1 MKVTTTILCLLATAM
16 AVNGADLGTLKPGAR
31 PAVAAQGRELPRKA
45 ALPAKAP
52 GKANFYVLSS
62 DNSGTRLSS
71 FTAGYSSVLSTVMN
85 IGSAS
90 GYAGTSVGG
99 DFYYCDYSA
108 NSSGGITA
116 VNWNCVDVAAK
127 SVTFTKSQTTANAV
141 CMDMTYDASTST
153 IYGMSA
159 MADVLVTID
168 PASGKAEFA
177 VETLPFYTLSADA
190 GGQLYGILLEAD
202 GEAALYTVNKL
213 TGQAVKVGGTGV
225 KMLTSDGY
233 AYFQT
238 AAFSRNDG
246 RLYWLTPS
254 ASGTDLYRVD
264 VATGRA
270 SMLCTLETLEALC
283 LFDLPGEVDS
293 ASPAPVSDIVATA
306 EGMSVRLDF
315 KAPSTTAGGDALAA
329 LSGIEIYR
337 GGDITAVYSIT
348 NAEPGKSYTWT
359 DSEAKAGSNTYRL
372 VAVNDKG
379 ESLPAYATAF
389 CGEDYPV
396 APASLTATTGDNGYP
411 QLSWSA
417 PTKGLNGLDVD
428 PAKLSYNIYR
438 DVFGSEELI
447 ATGVTATNYTDAD
460 LDLSRQA
467 YPYYYVSAVTSAGE
481 GPKSLPAGTHTGP
494 AYKLPFEEA
503 FTEGAPATAPWTMQ
517 SLALGGAWEIG
528 IVSNAPGTGPYTG
541 AAMLIFK
548 GFVGVAEGAEA
559 RIVTPVL
566 DFEGVSPELHFH
578 FFHADFGDDMHFDDH
593 MLVEVSVD
601 GGDFEPIPGADLYQ
615 YTANTRWTEYTFALD
630 KYAGK
635 KNVCIGFHGISAA
648 GMDLVVDNIRVI
660 ARESGID
667 DIDAAAP
674 VEYYNLEGL
683 RVDRPTTGIYI
694 RRQGTKTDK
703 VLIR

>member
-1 MKVTTTILCLLATAM
+1 M
-16 AVNGADLGTLKPGAR
+16 
-31 PAVAAQGRELPRKA
+31 AAQGRELPRKA

-71 FTAGYSSVLSTVMN
+71 FTAGYSSVLSTVMD
-85 IGSAS
+85 ISSAS

-213 TGQAVKVGGTGV
+213 TGQAVKVGNTGV

-315 KAPSTTAGGDALAA
+315 KAPSTTAGGDALAV

-411 QLSWSA
+411 LLSWSA

-447 ATGVTATNYTDAD
+447 ATGVTATNYLRRRPRHVAAGLPLLLCQCCHQCRRRAEVAAGRHTHRPGVQAAFRRSIYRGGPGNST
-460 LDLSRQA
+460 LDH
-467 YPYYYVSAVTSAGE
+467 AVAGLGRRMGNRHRE
-481 GPKSLPAGTHTGP
+481 QRSGHRPVHRRRHVDFQGLCRCCRGSGGTYSDAGT
-494 AYKLPFEEA
+494 
-503 FTEGAPATAPWTMQ
+503 
-517 SLALGGAWEIG
+517 
-528 IVSNAPGTGPYTG
+528 
-541 AAMLIFK
+541 
-548 GFVGVAEGAEA
+548 
-559 RIVTPVL
+559 R
-566 DFEGVSPELHFH
+566 
-578 FFHADFGDDMHFDDH
+578 
-593 MLVEVSVD
+593 
-601 GGDFEPIPGADLYQ
+601 
-615 YTANTRWTEYTFALD
+615 
-630 KYAGK
+630 
-635 KNVCIGFHGISAA
+635 
-648 GMDLVVDNIRVI
+648 
-660 ARESGID
+660 
-667 DIDAAAP
+667 
-674 VEYYNLEGL
+674 L
-683 RVDRPTTGIYI
+683 R
-694 RRQGTKTDK
+694 RRQPRAA
-703 VLIR
+703 LSFLPCRFWRRHAL